1 MDDNLIV
8 SITRK
13 YTRNAN
19 PQRGYHDYET
29 VIEGNVGRLE
39 EFFNSEFVRLKAM
52 SMWCGSTYKK
62 TGIVT
67 GRYIIHHGYDSG
79 D

>member
-1 MDDNLIV
+1 MDNLIV
-8 SITRK
+8 AIRESYSPKADPT
-13 YTRNAN
+13 
-19 PQRGYHDYET
+19 RGYHDYIT

-39 EFFNSEFVRLKAM
+39 FYFNQEFARLKSM
-52 SMWCGSTYKK
+52 SMWCSVTPFEK

-67 GRYIIHHGYDSG
+67 GKYVIRHGYDSG